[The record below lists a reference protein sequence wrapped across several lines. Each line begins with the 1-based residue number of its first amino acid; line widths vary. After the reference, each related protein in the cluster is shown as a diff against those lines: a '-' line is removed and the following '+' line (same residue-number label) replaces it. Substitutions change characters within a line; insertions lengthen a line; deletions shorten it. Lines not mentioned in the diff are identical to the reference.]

1 MPPPPPPRIPPPP
14 RMPPPPPPRPRAC
27 NSRAGPAT
35 SDPINRN
42 RIPACFIFID
52 RFPSCCLCRILGSLP
67 ARVPAAV

>member
-1 MPPPPPPRIPPPP
+1 MPPPPPRIPPPPP

-27 NSRAGPAT
+27 NSRAGPVT

-52 RFPSCCLCRILGSLP
+52 RFPSLRRWILGLP
-67 ARVPAAV
+67 PATVPAVA